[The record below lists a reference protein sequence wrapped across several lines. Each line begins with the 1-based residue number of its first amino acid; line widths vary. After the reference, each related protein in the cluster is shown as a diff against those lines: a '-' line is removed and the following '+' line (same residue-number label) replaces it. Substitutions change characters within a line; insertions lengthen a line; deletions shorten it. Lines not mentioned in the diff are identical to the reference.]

1 MQNILMGFI
10 IGLIVA
16 STLGSAVV
24 LGTVDRYKAEA
35 IKHNC
40 ALYDTKTAQ
49 FEWVQV
55 KDNK

>member
-1 MQNILMGFI
+1 MQNILMGI
-10 IGLIVA
+10 ITGVIVA
-16 STLGSAVV
+16 GILGSAVV

-40 ALYDTKTAQ
+40 AVYDTKTAQ

-55 KDNK
+55 KK